1 MRDALGGTVN
11 LVIIVMFIV
20 IALSYMAFNVNY
32 MKAYRMKNKIVD
44 SYNDFDGQ
52 CDSNCIA
59 EIQEYASEIGYH
71 PQQVAC
77 PEGYN
82 PNNVF
87 TYCTQEVNRSI
98 DGVEPVEMRYYRIA
112 TKIDFDFP
120 IIRNILGNLNYFWI
134 KGDTKVYKIENNI
147 EE

>member
-59 EIQEYASEIGYH
+59 EIKEYASVIGYH

-77 PEGYN
+77 PEGYK
-82 PNNVF
+82 PNDDF
-87 TYCTQEVNRSI
+87 RYCIQEVTRSI
-98 DGVEPVEMRYYRIA
+98 DGVEPVEMRYYKIA

-134 KGDTKVYKIENNI
+134 KGDTKVYKIVVRI
-147 EE
+147 R